1 MEQNRM
7 TNKIKRYSEG
17 FKRQVVSEYEA
28 GTSIVTLQKKYG
40 ISGNTTIQR
49 WISQFGR
56 EGMRHELLHIQTAE
70 EVERVKALE
79 QQVEELQQAL
89 GRVTLEKLK
98 LESQLAA
105 LQGGEE
111 LAKKNDRASSSAST
125 KKPAPRSS
133 R

>member
-1 MEQNRM
+1 M
-7 TNKIKRYSEG
+7 TDKIKRYSEG

-49 WISQFGR
+49 WISQHGR
-56 EGMRHELLHIQTAE
+56 EGLRHELLHIQTAA

-79 QQVEELQQAL
+79 QQVDELQQAL

-98 LESQLAA
+98 LESQLAE
-105 LQGGEE
+105 LQGVEE
-111 LAKKNDRASSSAST
+111 TVKKNDRASSNAST
-125 KKPAPRSS
+125 KKPATRSS

>member
-1 MEQNRM
+1 M
-7 TNKIKRYSEG
+7 TYKIKRYSEG

-40 ISGNTTIQR
+40 ISGNNTIQR
-49 WISQFGR
+49 WIGQYGR

-70 EVERVKALE
+70 EVERVKLLE
-79 QQVEELQQAL
+79 QQVEDLQQAL

-98 LESQLAA
+98 LESQLASMT
-105 LQGGEE
+105 GVEE
-111 LAKKNDRASSSAST
+111 TVKKNDRASSSASMKNPVT
-125 KKPAPRSS
+125 RSG

>member
-1 MEQNRM
+1 M
-7 TNKIKRYSEG
+7 TNKIKRYSAG

-49 WISQFGR
+49 WIGQYGR

-79 QQVEELQQAL
+79 QQVEALQQAL
-89 GRVTLEKLK
+89 GRVTLEKLT

-105 LQGGEE
+105 MNGMEE
-111 LAKKNDRASSSAST
+111 TVKKNDRASSSASS
-125 KKPAPRSS
+125 KKAATRS
-133 R
+133 RR

>member
-1 MEQNRM
+1 M

-28 GTSIVTLQKKYG
+28 GTSIVTLQRKYG

-49 WISQFGR
+49 WISQYGR
-56 EGMRHELLHIQTAE
+56 EGLRHEMVHIQTAE

-79 QQVEELQQAL
+79 QQVTTLQQAL
-89 GRVTLEKLK
+89 GQVTLEKLK

-105 LQGGEE
+105 LTGVAETV
-111 LAKKNDRASSSAST
+111 KKNDRASSSGSL
-125 KKPAPRSS
+125 KKPATGSS

>member
-1 MEQNRM
+1 M
-7 TNKIKRYSEG
+7 TYKIKRYSEG

-28 GTSIVTLQKKYG
+28 GTSIVTLQKRYG

-49 WISQFGR
+49 WISQLGR

-70 EVERVKALE
+70 EVERVKTLE
-79 QQVEELQQAL
+79 QQVEDLQQAL

-98 LESQLAA
+98 LESQLAE

-111 LAKKNDRASSSAST
+111 LAKKNARASSSAST
-125 KKPAPRSS
+125 KKPAPRS
-133 R
+133 RR

>member
-1 MEQNRM
+1 M
-7 TNKIKRYSEG
+7 THKIKRYSEG

-28 GTSIVTLQKKYG
+28 GTSIVTLQRKYG

-49 WISQFGR
+49 WIGQYGR

-98 LESQLAA
+98 LESQLAE
-105 LQGGEE
+105 LQGGEA
-111 LAKKNDRASSSAST
+111 LAKKNARASSSVST
-125 KKPAPRSS
+125 KRATPRSS

>member
-1 MEQNRM
+1 M
-7 TNKIKRYSEG
+7 TYKIKRYSEG

-40 ISGNTTIQR
+40 IRGNTTIQR
-49 WISQFGR
+49 WIGQYGR

-70 EVERVKALE
+70 EVDRVKTLE
-79 QQVEELQQAL
+79 QQVEDLQQAL
-89 GRVTLEKLK
+89 GQVTLEKLK

-105 LQGGEE
+105 MTGVEE
-111 LAKKNDRASSSAST
+111 TVKKNDRASSSTST
-125 KKPAPRSS
+125 KKPVTRSS

>member
-1 MEQNRM
+1 M

-28 GTSIVTLQKKYG
+28 GTSINTLQKKYG

-49 WISQFGR
+49 WIRQYGR

-89 GRVTLEKLK
+89 GQVTLEKLK
-98 LESQLAA
+98 LESQLAV
-105 LQGGEE
+105 LNGVEE
-111 LAKKNDRASSSAST
+111 TVKKNDRASFSGSS
-125 KKPAPRSS
+125 KKPATR
-133 R
+133 RIR

>member
-1 MEQNRM
+1 M

-28 GTSIVTLQKKYG
+28 GTSLITLQKKYG

-49 WISQFGR
+49 WISQHGR
-56 EGMRHELLHIQTAE
+56 EGLRHELLHIQTAE

-89 GRVTLEKLK
+89 GQVTLAKLK

-105 LQGGEE
+105 LNGVAETV
-111 LAKKNDRASSSAST
+111 KKNDRASSSGSS
-125 KKPAPRSS
+125 KKPATRSS

>member
-1 MEQNRM
+1 M

-17 FKRQVVSEYEA
+17 FKRQIVGEYED
-28 GTSIVTLQKKYG
+28 GMSIVTLQKKYG

-49 WISQFGR
+49 WISQHGR
-56 EGMRHELLHIQTAE
+56 EGLRHELLHIQTAA

-89 GRVTLEKLK
+89 GQVSLEKLK

-105 LQGGEE
+105 LTDGEE
-111 LAKKNDRASSSAST
+111 RLKKNDRASSSGSS
-125 KKPAPRSS
+125 KKPAPGSS

>member
-1 MEQNRM
+1 M
-7 TNKIKRYSEG
+7 TYKIKRYSEG

-40 ISGNTTIQR
+40 IRGNTTIQR
-49 WISQFGR
+49 WIGQYGR

-70 EVERVKALE
+70 EVDRVKTLE
-79 QQVEELQQAL
+79 QQVEDLQQAL
-89 GRVTLEKLK
+89 GQVTLEKLK

-105 LQGGEE
+105 MTGVEE
-111 LAKKNDRASSSAST
+111 TVKKNDRASSSIST
-125 KKPAPRSS
+125 KKPVTRSS